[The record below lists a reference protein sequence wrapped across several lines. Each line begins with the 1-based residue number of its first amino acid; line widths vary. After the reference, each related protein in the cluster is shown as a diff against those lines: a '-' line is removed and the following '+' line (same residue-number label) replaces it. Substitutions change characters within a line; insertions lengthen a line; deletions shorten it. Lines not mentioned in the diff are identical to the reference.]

1 MNNRLPQYG
10 FDADDQEDYENWA
23 DAVFEV
29 SFGLPDA
36 GDVGTLVFGPP
47 ERGGPEDFSFPQTD
61 KQQQRLLDYYNSR
74 RN

>member
-1 MNNRLPQYG
+1 VKNRLPQYG

-29 SFGLPDA
+29 SFSLPDA

-47 ERGGPEDFSFPQTD
+47 ERGGPEDFSLTQTGD
-61 KQQQRLLDYYNSR
+61 QQRRLVDYYNSR